1 MTFSADIDI
10 DLKTEFI
17 PAALFPWVR
26 ASRVKDDKL
35 FPHPCGVYP
44 QNIPVDLITGLSAI
58 PFKEAEDLGY
68 SKIDFL
74 HLGLYDYFNT
84 REEIEELLE
93 VEPDW
98 GLLTLPQEQVKL
110 FQLSKHGD
118 ILSLIKPKNIEEL
131 ADVLA
136 LIRPGKKQFAKLYQS
151 QKEATRRILYA
162 KDETGYSFKKS
173 HAIAYSLVIVLQL
186 HLIGANVI

>member
-1 MTFSADIDI
+1 MFSADIDI
-10 DLKTEFI
+10 DLQTKFV
-17 PAALFPWVR
+17 PATLFPWTR
-26 ASRVKDDKL
+26 ASREKDGNL
-35 FPHPCGVYP
+35 LPHPCGVYP
-44 QNIPVDLITGLSAI
+44 QNIPVDLVTGFSAI

-74 HLGLYDYFNT
+74 HLGIYDYFES
-84 REEIEELLE
+84 RKEIEELLE
-93 VEPDW
+93 LEPDW
-98 GLLTLPQEQVKL
+98 GLLTLPQEQTKL

-136 LIRPGKKQFAKLYQS
+136 LIRPGKKQFAKLYLS

-162 KDETGYSFKKS
+162 KDEQGYSFKKS

-186 HLIGANVI
+186 HLIAIGAI